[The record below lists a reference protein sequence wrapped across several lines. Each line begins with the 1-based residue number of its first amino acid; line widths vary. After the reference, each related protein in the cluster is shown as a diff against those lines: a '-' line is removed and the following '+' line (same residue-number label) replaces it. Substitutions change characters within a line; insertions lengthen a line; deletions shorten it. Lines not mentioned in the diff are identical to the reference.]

1 MSHGPTFVLVGHC
14 WADRIG
20 LKSAVKRAVP
30 GARFVKADTMAAVQ
44 THLDTGAVALVNR
57 VLGGGFRTRNGVEL
71 IRDLAGAGNT
81 PAMIL
86 ISNSAEAQAEAEA
99 AGALPGF
106 GKSQL
111 GDSAVANLLSGA
123 AEAAVP
129 VSRSAP
135 GHPCE
140 DAAPPAR

>member
-1 MSHGPTFVLVGHC
+1 MSHGPTFILVGHC

-30 GARFVKADTMAAVQ
+30 GARVERADTMAALQ
-44 THLDTGAVALVNR
+44 KHLGGEAVFLVNR
-57 VLGGGFRTRNGVEL
+57 VLGGGFRTGNGVEL
-71 IRDLAGAGNT
+71 IQDLARDGVT

-86 ISNSAEAQAEAEA
+86 ISNYADAQAEAEA

-111 GDSAVANLLSGA
+111 GDSALADLLGGA
-123 AEAAVP
+123 ADATVP
-129 VSRSAP
+129 STP
-135 GHPCE
+135 G
-140 DAAPPAR
+140 

>member
-1 MSHGPTFVLVGHC
+1 MSHAPTFVLVGHC

-20 LKSAVKRAVP
+20 LKSAVKRAVR
-30 GARFVKADTMAAVQ
+30 GARVEKADTMAALQ
-44 THLDTGAVALVNR
+44 TYLDGGVVLLVNR
-57 VLGGGFRTRNGVEL
+57 VLGGGFRTGNGVEL
-71 IRDLAGAGNT
+71 IRDLARDGNT
-81 PAMIL
+81 MSAIL
-86 ISNSAEAQAEAEA
+86 ISNHADAQAEAEA

-111 GDSAVANLLSGA
+111 GDSAVADLLCRA
-123 AEAAVP
+123 AEATVT

-135 GHPCE
+135 GHPYK

>member
-20 LKSAVKRAVP
+20 LRSAVKRAVP
-30 GARFVKADTMAAVQ
+30 GARVERANTMSALRK
-44 THLDTGAVALVNR
+44 HLDGGAVVLVNR
-57 VLGGGFRTRNGVEL
+57 VLGGGFRTGNGVDL
-71 IRDLAGAGNT
+71 IQDLAREENP

-86 ISNSAEAQAEAEA
+86 ISNHADAQAEAQA

-111 GDSAVANLLSGA
+111 GDSAIADLLGGA
-123 AEAAVP
+123 ADATVP
-129 VSRSAP
+129 STP
-135 GHPCE
+135 G
-140 DAAPPAR
+140 